1 MGIPLMIQEM
11 DNERIEALKKEFGI
25 HKKIDVIRAGLKLLE
40 HEAQRIQKINRWKR
54 AARLVAKSSQEVN
67 SDFQAH
73 SRMKSDDK
81 A

>member
-40 HEAQRIQKINRWKR
+40 HEAERIHKVNRWKH
-54 AARLVAKSSQEVN
+54 AARLVAKNSHGVN
-67 SDFQAH
+67 LDFQTH
-73 SRMKSDDK
+73 SRMKSDE